1 MTQNGRYLK
10 VPTIENRAKPMNL
23 SDLKYLLYS
32 EPEPSIAVVQLNRPE
47 VTNAL
52 SLELQAEISAI
63 FDKINQNDAI
73 RVVVLTGGQDNFAAG
88 GDINSLSG
96 CGPIEIYKR
105 HTELVWAPIQN
116 CPKPVIAAVNGYA
129 LGGGCELAM
138 HCDIIIAGEN
148 ALFGQPEIKIGIMPG
163 IGGTQRLLRAVGK
176 FQAMKMLLTGKPISS
191 QEARLVGL
199 VSDVVPD
206 EQTLDTAL
214 KMAKTIARM
223 PPLAVAQIKEVVS
236 AGLDMPLE
244 SALLLERKANQ
255 LLFSTKDQKEGMAAF
270 IEKREAKFNGE

>member
-1 MTQNGRYLK
+1 MKT
-10 VPTIENRAKPMNL
+10 RAKFMNP

-32 EPEPSIAVVQLNRPE
+32 EPEPSIALVELNRPE

-63 FDKINQNDAI
+63 FEKINQNDAI
-73 RVVVLTGGQDNFAAG
+73 RVVVLTGGNANFAAG

-163 IGGTQRLLRAVGK
+163 IGGTQRLLRAV
-176 FQAMKMLLTGKPISS
+176 LLTGKPISAN
-191 QEARLVGL
+191 EARLVGL
-199 VSDVVPD
+199 VSEVVPD
-206 EQTLDTAL
+206 NQTLDTAL
-214 KMAKTIARM
+214 KMAKTIAKM
-223 PPLAVAQIKEVVS
+223 PPLAVAQIKEVIS

-255 LLFSTKDQKEGMAAF
+255 LLFSTKDQKEGMTAF

>member
-1 MTQNGRYLK
+1 
-10 VPTIENRAKPMNL
+10 MNL
-23 SDLKYLLYS
+23 ADLKYVLYT
-32 EPEPSIAVVQLNRPE
+32 EPEPSIAMVQLNRPD

-52 SLELQAEISAI
+52 SLELQDEISAI
-63 FDKINQNDAI
+63 FEKINKNEAI
-73 RVVVLTGGQDNFAAG
+73 RVVILTGGSANFAAG

-138 HCDIIIAGEN
+138 HCDIIIAGEG

-176 FQAMKMLLTGKPISS
+176 FQAMKMLLTGKPISAN
-191 QEARLVGL
+191 EARLVGL
-199 VSDVVPD
+199 VSEVVPD
-206 EQTLDTAL
+206 DQTVDLAL

-223 PPLAVAQIKEVVS
+223 PPLAVAQIKEVIS
-236 AGLDMPLE
+236 MGLDMPLE

-270 IEKREAKFNGE
+270 IEKRDAKFNGD

>member
-1 MTQNGRYLK
+1 
-10 VPTIENRAKPMNL
+10 MNL